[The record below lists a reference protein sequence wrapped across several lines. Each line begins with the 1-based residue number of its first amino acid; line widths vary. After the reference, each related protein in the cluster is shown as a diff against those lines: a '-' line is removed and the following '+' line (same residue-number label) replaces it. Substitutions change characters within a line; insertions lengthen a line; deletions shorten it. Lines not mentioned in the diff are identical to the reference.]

1 MLNHSLSDRVMSI
14 LGLWVGVA
22 TLICIWPHNK
32 NNIFRDDESSFKKAY
47 SYISN
52 DDNILIVICY
62 INPPSRHALVL
73 KNCSNFEMQSRKN
86 LFLWLHITSSSQM
99 QWFFFQF
106 EIKRNNISYFTSGF
120 TKLRKAMI
128 IQIKR
133 AKNAVQMKDSKR
145 SAQNPNLTKYGAVSG
160 LFKLTS
166 VSAHQAPKCQSASL
180 PFQHLGPQNNCA
192 CRSVAAF
199 DAMSCKSFPS
209 RSLLRLVYTRNKSDA
224 KEIEP

>member
-1 MLNHSLSDRVMSI
+1 MTSHHLKRPIAIFPMMTIFWSWFVTSI
-14 LGLWVGVA
+14 RQAA
-22 TLICIWPHNK
+22 TLLCWKIVQ
-32 NNIFRDDESSFKKAY
+32 
-47 SYISN
+47 
-52 DDNILIVICY
+52 ILRCSLEKTCFCGY
-62 INPPSRHALVL
+62 TLRQVL
-73 KNCSNFEMQSRKN
+73 KCSG
-86 LFLWLHITSSSQM
+86 
-99 QWFFFQF
+99 FFQF
-106 EIKRNNISYFTSGF
+106 EIKRNNISYFTSDF

-128 IQIKR
+128 IQIKS

-224 KEIEP
+224 KEIEPWFVWRWN